1 MYRPRLTFLVAA
13 LTLAAAPALRAQSRA
28 EARSGWLG
36 FSFGPRVLVLSGGR
50 EAPVVVERVAEG
62 SPAQRAGLQVG
73 DTIAR
78 LNGLTATPRLV
89 NGIAA
94 GLQAGDTIRLDVRR
108 AGQTRAL
115 VLVAEPRP
123 AAYRSPGRGAI
134 VIDGDS
140 VVRTM
145 RVYLDSARVYLDSA
159 LHLPRIVIEHRDSG
173 TVYLEGPRG
182 RVRVLPRLDRD
193 TFKIRVP
200 DVRIWVDSACEGCRM
215 FDLDGRR
222 DFVFA
227 PFDLGR
233 RAVAGAELAEIE
245 PPLTA
250 YFQVDDGV
258 LVLRVAPG
266 TPAAK
271 AGLEPGDVIVRAA
284 GTPVHSIAELRR
296 RLREDVNQ
304 HSELEIVR
312 KGKSRTVRLPS
323 E

>member
-1 MYRPRLTFLVAA
+1 MSRSRLTLLVAA
-13 LTLAAAPALRAQSRA
+13 LTLAAHPALRAQSRA

-36 FSFGPRVLVLSGGR
+36 FSFSPRVLVLSGGR
-50 EAPVVVERVAEG
+50 AAPVVVERVAEA

-94 GLQAGDTIRLDVRR
+94 GLQAGDTVRLDVRR
-108 AGQTRAL
+108 AGQSRSLA
-115 VLVAEPRP
+115 LVAEPRP
-123 AAYRSPGRGAI
+123 AAYRFPGRGAI

-140 VVRTM
+140 VMRAM
-145 RVYLDSARVYLDSA
+145 RVYLDSARILLDSV
-159 LHLPRIVIEHRDSG
+159 HLPRVLIEHGDSG
-173 TVYLEGPRG
+173 TVYLESPRG
-182 RVRVLPRLDRD
+182 RVRVFPRISGDS
-193 TFKIRVP
+193 FHIRLP
-200 DVRIWVDSACEGCRM
+200 DVRIWVDSACEGCRT
-215 FDLDGRR
+215 FDFDGRR
-222 DFVFA
+222 GFGFA
-227 PFDLGR
+227 PFDFGR
-233 RAVAGAELAEIE
+233 RAVAGAELAELE
-245 PPLTA
+245 PAVAA

-266 TPAAK
+266 TPAAR

-284 GTPVHSIAELRR
+284 GKPVRSIGELRR
-296 RLREDVNQ
+296 RLREDVNE